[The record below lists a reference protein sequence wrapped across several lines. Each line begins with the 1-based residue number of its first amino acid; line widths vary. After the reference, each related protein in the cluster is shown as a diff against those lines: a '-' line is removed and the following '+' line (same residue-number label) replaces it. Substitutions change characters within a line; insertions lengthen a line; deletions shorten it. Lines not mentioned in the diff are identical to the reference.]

1 MTQLALELGH
11 RPRGPFPASLG
22 RGETMKQEEP
32 NTRSDSSALAA
43 LEREL
48 LILGVLSREFS
59 QTAQNSASQFARI
72 SAGRSSAL
80 PHTGLNYQ
88 ERKRS
93 HGNEL
98 YS

>member
-22 RGETMKQEEP
+22 GETVKQEEP
-32 NTRSDSSALAA
+32 NSRSDSSALAA
-43 LEREL
+43 LEWEL

-59 QTAQNSASQFARI
+59 QTAGNSASQFARI

-80 PHTGLNYQ
+80 PHKGLNCQ